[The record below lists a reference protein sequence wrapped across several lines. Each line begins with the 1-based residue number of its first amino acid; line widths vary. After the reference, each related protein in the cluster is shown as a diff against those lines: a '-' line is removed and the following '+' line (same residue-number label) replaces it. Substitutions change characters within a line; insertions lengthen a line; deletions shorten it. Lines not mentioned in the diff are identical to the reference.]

1 MAAHGS
7 HPLGPGAHAIL
18 PYVTVGGF
26 LMLGWLAATLF
37 TRNRGRRDA
46 RATAA
51 SDARY
56 ERGRTIY
63 RNTPMADVGF
73 DTRGIP

>member
-1 MAAHGS
+1 MAAHGPHS
-7 HPLGPGAHAIL
+7 IGAGAQAML
-18 PYVTVGGF
+18 PYLTVGGF

-37 TRNRGRRDA
+37 TRNRGGRGA
-46 RATAA
+46 RPAAAGAT
-51 SDARY
+51 RG

-73 DTRGIP
+73 NTRGIP